1 MVVGIMVVELRISE
15 ADSLKSKRRVLKSL
29 VDKIKARFNVS
40 IAEVGKQNAWQFSTL
55 GVSVVSNNS
64 THVHQTLNALVR
76 FIECAGTVELLD
88 VQMEVL

>member
-15 ADSLKSKRRVLKSL
+15 ADSLKSKRRILKSL
-29 VDKIKARFNVS
+29 VEKIKSRFNVS

-55 GVSVVSNNS
+55 GVSVVSNNRS
-64 THVHQTLNALVR
+64 HAYQMLNALLR
-76 FIECAGTVELLD
+76 FIEGAGTVELLD

>member
-15 ADSLKSKRRVLKSL
+15 ADSLKSKRRAIKSL
-29 VDKIKARFNVS
+29 VEKIKSRFNVS

-55 GVSVVSNNS
+55 GVTVVSNNS
-64 THVHQTLNALVR
+64 SHAYQTLNALLR
-76 FIECAGTVELLD
+76 FIEGAGTVELLD